1 MAVTLEMISYDIL
14 SWRVCRSFASRSAF
28 WDTDV
33 TSVKHVMMWY
43 SWEIM
48 RHWKEYYIVSPI
60 LTSYS
65 NRQGALTRASIS
77 KVA

>member
-43 SWEIM
+43 RQAISCIDFELKFRFCM
-48 RHWKEYYIVSPI
+48 RIV
-60 LTSYS
+60 
-65 NRQGALTRASIS
+65 
-77 KVA
+77 